1 MSTFGGLSIG
11 LRALE
16 TQRKSLDVTGH
27 NIANAN
33 NEDYNKQRAIH
44 STTYPHTRPGMNTG
58 FSSGQ
63 MGTGVEVETI
73 ERVKDQFVNRQ
84 MMRENQTSAYWEELS
99 QGLEKLEYI
108 INEPSDSGISSSINQ
123 FWNSL
128 QDLSNNPNNTA
139 ARNMVRENA
148 KTMIDAFQSVDSQLK
163 DYQTNL
169 NQNLENVKEDINNT
183 AERIAD
189 LNKQIISV
197 KSTGQNPNDLLDK
210 RDALFKE
217 LNRKINVQGR
227 EDGLGNLIITT
238 DGRQIVNGSDH
249 YELEVDPGDEENTA
263 ELIHSRTGDPIEPTN
278 GQTKAMFDLRDD
290 KIDLYRE
297 KLENL
302 AGELVSEFNDRHR
315 TGYDLEGNQAG
326 NFFRDLENIAGGNK
340 IAEMALSAEIKK
352 EGGLA
357 RIAAGNY
364 SNDPTVVGLSA
375 VESTALGDYA
385 VDIKE
390 NDSNADQWDITISD
404 LEGNQLDSIT
414 INKEESIGFDSSL
427 DTATADPDDIIG
439 FVTADSGEFNLTPRD
454 AGTAEIGLSQFS
466 GSGDNASYLAAMFD
480 SGEVVEGT
488 SIEGYFRTIVSSAG
502 AESKRSQEMENNQK
516 AVLDQL
522 KSLDR
527 SVSGVSLDE
536 EMANLIK
543 YQQAYNSAAK
553 YITKTDEILQTLI
566 NMI

>member
-1 MSTFGGLSIG
+1 MSTFSGLSIG

-44 STTYPHTRPGMNTG
+44 STTYPHTKPGMSTG
-58 FSSGQ
+58 FSNGQ
-63 MGTGVEVETI
+63 MGTGVEVEMI
-73 ERVKDQFVNRQ
+73 ERVKDQFVNGQ
-84 MMRENQTSAYWEELS
+84 MMRENQSSAYWEELS

-108 INEPSDSGISSSINQ
+108 INEPSDSGISSTINQ

-128 QDLSNNPNNTA
+128 QDLSNDPNDTA

-148 KTMIDAFQSVDSQLK
+148 RTMIDAFQSVDSQLK

-169 NQNLENVKEDINNT
+169 NQNLENVKDDINNT

-217 LNRKINVQGR
+217 LNRNINVQGR

-238 DGRQIVNGSDH
+238 DGRQIVNGADH
-249 YELEVDPGDEENTA
+249 YELEVDPGDGENTA

-290 KIDLYRE
+290 KISFYRE

-302 AGELVSEFNDRHR
+302 AAGLVSEFNDRHS

-326 NFFRDLENIAGGNK
+326 NFFRGLENIAEGSK
-340 IAEMALSAEIKK
+340 IAEMALSAEIEK

-357 RIAAGNY
+357 KIAAGNY
-364 SNDPTVVGLSA
+364 SSDPTVVGLGE
-375 VESTALGDYA
+375 VENTALGDYA
-385 VDIKE
+385 VDVKE
-390 NDSNADQWDITISD
+390 NESNADQWDITISD
-404 LEGNQLDSIT
+404 LDGNPLNSTTIDKESAKGIEVIT
-414 INKEESIGFDSSL
+414 NADGEVTGIN
-427 DTATADPDDIIG
+427 
-439 FVTADSGEFNLTPRD
+439 FVDSGDGDFDLIPRD
-454 AGTAEIGLSQFS
+454 AGTAEIGLSQS
-466 GSGDNASYLAAMFD
+466 AGSGDNASYLSAMFD
-480 SGEVVEGT
+480 SGQIVEGT
-488 SIEGYFRTIVSSAG
+488 SIEGYFRTIISSVG
-502 AESKRSQEMENNQK
+502 AESQRSQEMESNQE
-516 AVLDQL
+516 AVLNQL

-566 NMI
+566 NMV